1 MIHMHAHSFPEA
13 YLAEDQSSQSDPL
26 IGARA
31 ASLSKAENFI
41 RVFFLGHPV
50 AKFVLGEAVQHPDGL
65 AVIGIFFSVTP
76 K

>member
-1 MIHMHAHSFPEA
+1 MNIAKHDCMQVYKLTA
-13 YLAEDQSSQSDPL
+13 Y
-26 IGARA
+26 
-31 ASLSKAENFI
+31 SLCQIYDVLTREEIQHVMCKINFE
-41 RVFFLGHPV
+41 

>member
-1 MIHMHAHSFPEA
+1 MLCKI
-13 YLAEDQSSQSDPL
+13 
-26 IGARA
+26 
-31 ASLSKAENFI
+31 NFE
-41 RVFFLGHPV
+41 